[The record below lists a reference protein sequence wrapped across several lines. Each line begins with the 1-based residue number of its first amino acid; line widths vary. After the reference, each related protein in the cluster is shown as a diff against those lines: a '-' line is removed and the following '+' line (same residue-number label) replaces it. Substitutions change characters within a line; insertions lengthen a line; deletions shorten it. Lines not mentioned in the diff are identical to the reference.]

1 MSHMR
6 DDRQRH
12 GEPDEQRPEN
22 GSLRLPSALPSPSR
36 LPHVTL
42 SGGLLSGFDVLRV
55 EDTSWMAPEKVERGA
70 RVELYDGTHARVV
83 KARRQH
89 LSKLGIEGSVDL
101 ELPDG
106 TLVSKPNRD
115 IARVLTAAGRD

>member
-1 MSHMR
+1 MR
-6 DDRQRH
+6 DDRDGQRH
-12 GEPDEQRPEN
+12 GEPVEQQPEN
-22 GSLRLPSALPSPSR
+22 GSHQLPSVLPSPDR

-70 RVELYDGTHARVV
+70 RVELFDGTCALVV

-89 LSKLGIEGSVDL
+89 FSKFGIEGSVDL
-101 ELPDG
+101 ELADG
-106 TLVSKPNRD
+106 TIVSRPNRD
-115 IARVLTAAGRD
+115 IARVLAASGSD